1 MNSWLKLELGR
12 LSEQEK
18 ICLGRSPIKKLALNP
33 IFLRKMEPNS
43 PIWHEFSTPVAQLI
57 ARMCDLVLDWRRILV
72 PNLRIWRLFSL
83 FGRASERMSALLAD
97 NSCALAPKKERKD
110 PSWANFHT
118 KLPGM
123 RPTRAILSVKAA
135 LRMDIWRSCYFLSAR
150 WRDWSRQ
157 LPRDGVLL
165 ARANWHIR
173 VPIRP
178 RQCGTF
184 PRHWRLLIRPAEIK
198 KK

>member
-1 MNSWLKLELGR
+1 M
-12 LSEQEK
+12 
-18 ICLGRSPIKKLALNP
+18 KKLATNS
-33 IFLRKMEPNS
+33 IFRGKMEPNS

-135 LRMDIWRSCYFLSAR
+135 LRMDIWLEIFFFYLCS
-150 WRDWSRQ
+150 
-157 LPRDGVLL
+157 
-165 ARANWHIR
+165 
-173 VPIRP
+173 RP
-178 RQCGTF
+178 RSSSSHT
-184 PRHWRLLIRPAEIK
+184 RLALATSSSGLAENSTAAGCVVCRARTWASNIK
-198 KK
+198 KKS